1 MRPIIP
7 RRKYGSTAA
16 ILVAIVLLY
25 SVPVW
30 AETVTLDFTQ
40 GLSSNLGFSY
50 APDAYLTITAKSGLA
65 LGDDPLVVAFVA
77 DHVGT
82 VYKGVLGNLGVAG
95 KEVSFSG
102 LGVQNAGGTDRHGK
116 PTAPGGSKGISG
128 DGGDQN
134 EALIFTFADPPGVVA
149 SSVKLNLV
157 GLNTLGKAP
166 DSIGLYLEF
175 IPKESP
181 SDKILTSI
189 SFTTPTCLLDFGGL
203 AGVAGHTF
211 GSFAVVATTGHFGVA
226 KIEYA
231 PVPPTLVPLPTSV
244 LLIGSGL
251 VRLAAYSRRKRALGA

>member
-1 MRPIIP
+1 MGPIMQ
-7 RRKYGSTAA
+7 RRKCGSTVAM
-16 ILVAIVLLY
+16 LVAVVLLY

-30 AETVTLDFTQ
+30 GVTLDFTQ

-65 LGDDPLVVAFVA
+65 LADDPLFVA

-95 KEVSFSG
+95 KGVSFSG

-181 SDKILTSI
+181 SDTILTSI

-226 KIEYA
+226 RIEYA

-251 VRLAAYSRRKRALGA
+251 MRLAAYSWRKRALA

>member
-1 MRPIIP
+1 M
-7 RRKYGSTAA
+7 
-16 ILVAIVLLY
+16 LVAIVLLY

-40 GLSSNLGFSY
+40 GLSSNLGLSY

-149 SSVKLNLV
+149 GSVKLNLV

-166 DSIGLYLEF
+166 DHLGLYLEF

-181 SDKILTSI
+181 SDTILTSI
-189 SFTTPTCLLDFGGL
+189 SFFTTPTCLLDFGVLLGGE
-203 AGVAGHTF
+203 AHTF
-211 GSFAVVATTGHFGVA
+211 GSFAVVATTGRLGIA
-226 KIEYA
+226 GIEYA
-231 PVPPTLVPLPTSV
+231 TATPSPVPLPTSV

-251 VRLAAYSRRKRALGA
+251 MRLAAYSRRKRALA

>member
-1 MRPIIP
+1 M
-7 RRKYGSTAA
+7 
-16 ILVAIVLLY
+16 LVAIVLLY

-181 SDKILTSI
+181 SDTILTSI
-189 SFTTPTCLLDFGGL
+189 SFFTTPITPICLLDFGVL
-203 AGVAGHTF
+203 DGVAGYTF
-211 GSFAVVATTGHFGVA
+211 GSFAVVATTGHFGIA
-226 KIEYA
+226 GIEYA
-231 PVPPTLVPLPTSV
+231 TATHSHVPLPASV

-251 VRLAAYSRRKRALGA
+251 MRLAAYSRRKRALA